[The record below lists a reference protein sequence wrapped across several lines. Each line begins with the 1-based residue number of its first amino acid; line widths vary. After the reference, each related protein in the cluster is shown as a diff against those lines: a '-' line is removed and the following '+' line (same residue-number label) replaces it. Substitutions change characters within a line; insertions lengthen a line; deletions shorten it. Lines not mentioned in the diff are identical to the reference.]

1 VISNIYLTLR
11 AREEIVDWLDQRY
24 ASFETAD
31 RLLAKVDHAL
41 AAKDRS
47 A

>member
-1 VISNIYLTLR
+1 MISNIYLTLR
-11 AREEIVDWLDQRY
+11 ACEEIVDWLDQLY

-31 RLLAKVDHAL
+31 RLLVKVDHAL